1 MKKKC
6 TLALLLVLAMV
17 MTCLAGCG
25 SSAASS
31 ASAAAEQSASAPAE
45 ASEAPA
51 TPAPADQAEEA
62 SAAEPD
68 SAMPE
73 ETTDFTEANANND
86 YEGWREMLKTL
97 HTELP
102 ITEDP
107 VTLTYF
113 LGYETSGLTYIEGGE
128 LENQQ
133 VWKWLAENTGVKM
146 ALA

>member
-1 MKKKC
+1 MKKNC

-17 MTCLAGCG
+17 MACLTGCG
-25 SSAASS
+25 STAASS
-31 ASAAAEQSASAPAE
+31 APAASEQSASAPAE

-51 TPAPADQAEEA
+51 APAPADQAEE
-62 SAAEPD
+62 SSTAEPD

-73 ETTDFTEANANND
+73 EATDFTEANANND
-86 YEGWREMLKTL
+86 YDGWREMLKTL

-113 LGYETSGLTYIEGGE
+113 LGFETSSLTYIEGGE
-128 LENQQ
+128 L
-133 VWKWLAENTGVKM
+133 
-146 ALA
+146 